1 MRNGLNV
8 KNLVKNLL
16 ANLSPR
22 QKKVLEGRF
31 GLNGKSLTLAEIGQG
46 YGLTRE
52 RVRQIEK
59 AGLDSIKPR
68 FNDGELAKFVKV
80 ISNQL
85 AAYKGVRNEA
95 MLMSDLNCSDNE
107 SAAIKFLLEASGK
120 FNYHNQDNDYNS
132 YLYTDENANKE
143 AVNFINKLRNY
154 LKNNKD
160 TQYKPKDATEVNYV
174 SISSLFSRSP
184 YGDFGL
190 TEWSDIC
197 PQNARDWAYL
207 ILKKE
212 KKPLHFNEL
221 AGLIDRVKKTPK
233 KTNAQTVHNELIK
246 DDRFVLVGRG
256 TYGLREFGILP
267 GTAKEVIAHFLQKH
281 GPMKSNDV
289 IQMVLQERTFKENTL
304 LLNLQNRKHFQ
315 RMDDGRYTIREA

>member
-8 KNLVKNLL
+8 KNLVRDAL
-16 ANLSPR
+16 ADISPR

-31 GLNGKSLTLAEIGQG
+31 GFNSKALTLAEIGQG

-59 AGLDSIKPR
+59 ACLESIKPR
-68 FNDGELAKFVKV
+68 FNDGELAKFVQV
-80 ISNQL
+80 VSNNLKQ
-85 AAYKGVRNEA
+85 YKGVRNEA
-95 MLMSDLNCSDNE
+95 MLLADLGCSDSE
-107 SAAIKFLLEASGK
+107 VASVKFLIEASGK
-120 FNYHNQDNDYNS
+120 FNYRSQDNDYNS
-132 YLYTDENANKE
+132 HWYADDNSNKE
-143 AVNFINKLRNY
+143 AVNFINKLHNY
-154 LKNNKD
+154 LKNNRD
-160 TQYKPKDATEVNYV
+160 AQYKPKDETEVNYI
-174 SISSLFSRSP
+174 SISRQFSYSP

-190 TEWSDIC
+190 VDWSEVC

-207 ILKKE
+207 VLKNAKR
-212 KKPLHFNEL
+212 PMHFNEL
-221 AGLIDRVKKTPK
+221 AAHIDKVKKSSR

-267 GTAKEVIAHFLQKH
+267 GTAKEVIAYFLKKH
-281 GPMKSNDV
+281 GPLKSQEVVKMV
-289 IQMVLQERTFKENTL
+289 IQERVFKENTL

-315 RMDDGRYTIREA
+315 RLEDGRYTIKEA